1 MFTSQEFITREVYR
15 GYLLCPDTC
24 NILTH
29 ASYLVEYMVG
39 ETWLRWC
46 NSINRSCIMLFI
58 LLFWVLCIRPLFT
71 RGL

>member
-39 ETWLRWC
+39 ETWLR
-46 NSINRSCIMLFI
+46 
-58 LLFWVLCIRPLFT
+58 
-71 RGL
+71 